1 MLEVTGLHAWYGD
14 SHILHDIDLKVAER
28 ARVAILGR
36 NGAGK
41 SSLFAM
47 LNGTLHEDGGEFFI
61 PSQWRM
67 AQVAQIATGYVY
79 YVSLKG
85 VTGAGNLD
93 TDAVRKMLPRIRQ
106 HVSIPVGVGF
116 GIRDAHTAQA
126 VGATADAVVI
136 GTKII
141 QLIETQ
147 PRERVVPVVSE
158 FLAGIR
164 EALDALPASTTSA
177 AVNNTADR

>member
-1 MLEVTGLHAWYGD
+1 
-14 SHILHDIDLKVAER
+14 
-28 ARVAILGR
+28 
-36 NGAGK
+36 
-41 SSLFAM
+41 
-47 LNGTLHEDGGEFFI
+47 
-61 PSQWRM
+61 M
-67 AQVAQIATGYVY
+67 AQVARIATGYVY

-93 TDAVRKMLPRIRQ
+93 TDAVSKMLPRIRQ

-126 VGATADAVVI
+126 VGASADAVVI

-141 QLIETQ
+141 QLMEAQ

-164 EALDALPASTTSA
+164 EALDALPASTMSA
-177 AVNNTADR
+177 TVNSTADR